1 LFFKNPR
8 NRDITPTLL
17 VDVSHASKDTVA
29 QASSIKGID
38 NVDLQIGG
46 SVNLIGARISS
57 TRGAVDLGDASVNTR
72 DLKGRDYRADVGLN
86 PSTSVMQSGIE
97 MVKELLEKRDSQ
109 AEKDEVFNTGLL
121 RVGGHN
127 ESQTL
132 ASGIDQKTR

>member
-1 LFFKNPR
+1 
-8 NRDITPTLL
+8 
-17 VDVSHASKDTVA
+17 
-29 QASSIKGID
+29 
-38 NVDLQIGG
+38 
-46 SVNLIGARISS
+46 
-57 TRGAVDLGDASVNTR
+57 
-72 DLKGRDYRADVGLN
+72 
-86 PSTSVMQSGIE
+86 MQSGIE